1 MIGHSRSMNIESEP
15 IHQII
20 WMIFSLEA
28 VEGALSQSFLE
39 DINVY
44 HPTPILEDLQYDF
57 KSDNIFNT
65 WFCNLLVGF
74 YFIFG

>member
-28 VEGALSQSFLE
+28 VGGALSQLFLE

-44 HPTPILEDLQYDF
+44 HPTPILEDLQCHASASCKRGYTQAVLPIF
-57 KSDNIFNT
+57 KA
-65 WFCNLLVGF
+65 
-74 YFIFG
+74 